1 MSGLCPDDRLQAVVA
16 LASGSDNAALAEAEV
31 LLAQFGGDPRLHFL
45 KGSLLA
51 ASGNYEAAQTS
62 MRDAV
67 DIAPDF
73 VLARYQLGFLLL
85 SSGKAH
91 AAQEAWGPL
100 HGLPKDHYLKLFVTG
115 LTHLIHDQFADAR
128 GWLEQGIAANVENPP
143 MNNDIRLIL
152 AEIAT
157 KGDGGDQDAETSSSV
172 HQLLQQSAL
181 KATRH

>member
-1 MSGLCPDDRLQAVVA
+1 MSGLCPDDRLQAVVS
-16 LASGSDNAALAEAEV
+16 LANSNEGAVLAEVEI
-31 LLAQFGGDPRLHFL
+31 LLAQYRDDPRLHFM
-45 KGSLLA
+45 KGSFLA
-51 ASGNYEAAQTS
+51 ASGDYEAAHEA
-62 MRDAV
+62 MRVAV

-100 HGLPKDHYLKLFVTG
+100 NGLPKDHYLKLFVTG

-128 GWLEQGIAANVENPP
+128 EWLERGIAANQENSP

-157 KGDGGDQDAETSSSV
+157 KGDSGPDDVEASSV

-181 KATRH
+181 KSTKH